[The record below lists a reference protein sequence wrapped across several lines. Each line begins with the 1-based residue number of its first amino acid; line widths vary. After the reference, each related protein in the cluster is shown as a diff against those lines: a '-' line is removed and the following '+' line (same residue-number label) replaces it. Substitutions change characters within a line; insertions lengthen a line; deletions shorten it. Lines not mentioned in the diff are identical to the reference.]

1 MLVLLNSKATKA
13 RALELADGV
22 KEFLRCFLDSSL
34 PGSWSQHPSVAP
46 FVVEIENLKRV
57 VDAACTSEAIHA
69 DEIDTLK
76 AARMSLL
83 HRKAALHECMTMF
96 PLGQFIQQM
105 CNVGL
110 EAYHRDKALAGDL
123 DSCVAACAQ
132 MKSFSVDML
141 LKGEAP
147 EITIQ
152 VPGQAKL
159 SEVVQKMNMIQN
171 TASQGFMNEFASQMT
186 LVEIKLQEVKSA
198 LAQACARKFQ
208 LTCGD
213 QLLVVLN
220 TVLTENLTPD
230 VTANLIEKVNLA
242 KAFMPCSQQVLQK
255 CIGVQSQELIS
266 IVTNVREF
274 FGAFAAALP
283 GLVALLQAAGDAAQ
297 FAPSRLIH
305 AEMTKFLDAW
315 SNASKRSAL
324 QEMVPDIVEKLSAVL
339 QKTCQNAMP
348 PESIRVTREIRV
360 LEFITDCSDCCCMSV
375 REKGIR

>member
-1 MLVLLNSKATKA
+1 
-13 RALELADGV
+13 
-22 KEFLRCFLDSSL
+22 
-34 PGSWSQHPSVAP
+34 
-46 FVVEIENLKRV
+46 
-57 VDAACTSEAIHA
+57 
-69 DEIDTLK
+69 
-76 AARMSLL
+76 
-83 HRKAALHECMTMF
+83 
-96 PLGQFIQQM
+96 
-105 CNVGL
+105 
-110 EAYHRDKALAGDL
+110 
-123 DSCVAACAQ
+123 

>member
-1 MLVLLNSKATKA
+1 
-13 RALELADGV
+13 
-22 KEFLRCFLDSSL
+22 
-34 PGSWSQHPSVAP
+34 
-46 FVVEIENLKRV
+46 
-57 VDAACTSEAIHA
+57 
-69 DEIDTLK
+69 
-76 AARMSLL
+76 
-83 HRKAALHECMTMF
+83 
-96 PLGQFIQQM
+96 
-105 CNVGL
+105 
-110 EAYHRDKALAGDL
+110 
-123 DSCVAACAQ
+123 

-171 TASQGFMNEFASQMT
+171 TASQGFMNEFCFANDLGRDQIAGGEECLGPSMCS
-186 LVEIKLQEVKSA
+186 EVP
-198 LAQACARKFQ
+198 Q

-297 FAPSRLIH
+297 F
-305 AEMTKFLDAW
+305 
-315 SNASKRSAL
+315 RS
-324 QEMVPDIVEKLSAVL
+324 VPFDS
-339 QKTCQNAMP
+339 C
-348 PESIRVTREIRV
+348 R
-360 LEFITDCSDCCCMSV
+360 DD
-375 REKGIR
+375 